1 MRNTAIALLTFSL
14 SISEGFKALTARR
27 GWKPWIENT
36 LKLGSLSP
44 RSSGLV
50 CLAIRRASLLIIFS
64 VLISQTATAQST
76 QELQQ
81 QIEAL
86 NGQIEDMR
94 HTFDVLDKHI
104 DDLLWYEKVG
114 DIAFVDKVY
123 IYGPPKWKEE
133 SPTAQGA
140 GNPVKFWT
148 YTFVPKSID
157 PEKKYPLIVFPHG
170 GVHSDFS
177 TYYAHIVRE
186 LISQGYIIVAAEY
199 RGSTG
204 YGKGHYKKIDY
215 GGLETEDVKAS
226 RDYMIENFDFVDKN
240 RVGIIGWSHGGLIAL
255 MNIFDHPDDYQVAY
269 AGVPVSDI
277 IARMGYQTQDYRD
290 LYSADYH
297 IGQTAYENVE
307 EYRRRSPAWNA
318 HKMKDTPLLIQTNT
332 NDDDVNVLEVE
343 HLIKSLKAEGKQFE
357 YEIFD
362 DVPGGHSFNRM
373 DTKIAHEVRV
383 GIYKFL
389 DQYLSPPAPIKSVK
403 ALKKAAYKL

>member
-1 MRNTAIALLTFSL
+1 MKYITIALLAFSL
-14 SISEGFKALTARR
+14 SILLSQ
-27 GWKPWIENT
+27 NT
-36 LKLGSLSP
+36 
-44 RSSGLV
+44 
-50 CLAIRRASLLIIFS
+50 
-64 VLISQTATAQST
+64 TAQNT
-76 QELQQ
+76 DELQQ
-81 QIEAL
+81 QIESL
-86 NGQIEDMR
+86 NEEIRNMR

-104 DDLLWYEKVG
+104 DDLLWYQKVG
-114 DIAFVDKVY
+114 DIAYIDKVY

-133 SPTAQGA
+133 SPTAQGV

-177 TYYAHIVRE
+177 TYYAHIIRE
-186 LISQGYIIVAAEY
+186 LIAQGYIIVAAEY

-204 YGKGHYKKIDY
+204 YGKRHYEKIDY

-226 RDYMIENFDFVDKN
+226 RDYMIGNFDFVDKD

-255 MNIFDHPDDYQVAY
+255 MNIFDHPNDYQVAY

-297 IGQTAYENVE
+297 IGQTAYENVN

-343 HLIKSLKAEGKQFE
+343 HLIKSLKAEDKKFE
-357 YEIFD
+357 YEIFQN
-362 DVPGGHSFNRM
+362 VPGGHSFNRM

-389 DQYLSPPAPIKSVK
+389 DRYLSPPDPIKNVK